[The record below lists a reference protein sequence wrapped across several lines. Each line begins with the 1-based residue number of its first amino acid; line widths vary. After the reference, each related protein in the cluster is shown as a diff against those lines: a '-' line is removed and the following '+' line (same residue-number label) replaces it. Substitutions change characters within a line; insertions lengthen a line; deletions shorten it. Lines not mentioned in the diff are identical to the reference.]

1 MLVMRRGFGLNT
13 DLFETNV
20 LNLFLV
26 LAILL
31 TFVSD
36 AFRSL
41 LDQRRQAILLTIREA
56 DEKAADAR
64 KRLRDVQEAVARARL
79 RAKEI
84 CAQALQTSM
93 QEKLALQKQSEEAL
107 YRLRERVLQSIRS
120 ERQKTIQWITQEV
133 VAVSLSSAEDILL
146 AAFVTQGSAT
156 SKQNEL
162 NEVHV
167 RETLRKLERA
177 AR

>member
-1 MLVMRRGFGLNT
+1 
-13 DLFETNV
+13 
-20 LNLFLV
+20 LV

-133 VAVSLSSAEDILL
+133 VA
-146 AAFVTQGSAT
+146 FVEQCGRYIVGSFCN
-156 SKQNEL
+156 SRL
-162 NEVHV
+162 CYF
-167 RETLRKLERA
+167 ETERA
-177 AR
+177 K